1 MRRKAS
7 SLLPLLLLL
16 RSLSNT
22 SNGGGFFLLFFF
34 TGVIRITMEDGIAPI
49 APPFGVIASRTFS
62 SLSGP
67 FVVLFVVGLEEAKC
81 LRSFSGLAPL
91 TPLLSIGFESDIFLQ
106 KCIYSGGEF
115 YATGHGKHVPKLNR
129 PPARWKALLHGLTT
143 QPLWQDKNHK
153 SMGTCDEEICR

>member
-91 TPLLSIGFESDIFLQ
+91 TPLLSIGFEMHLQ
-106 KCIYSGGEF
+106 WGRILCNG
-115 YATGHGKHVPKLNR
+115 T
-129 PPARWKALLHGLTT
+129 WKACSETEQASSSVESTT
-143 QPLWQDKNHK
+143 TWPYNPTI
-153 SMGTCDEEICR
+153 MAG